1 MQKLC
6 ICCATDMAYLYDKI
20 QTLLVPILDKY
31 NKVKQAAVSFEFIYP
46 EL

>member
-1 MQKLC
+1 MHKLC
-6 ICCATDMAYLYDKI
+6 IYCATDMAYVYDQI

-31 NKVKQAAVSFEFIYP
+31 NKAKQAAVSFEFIYS